1 MPVSQL
7 KTYFFD
13 SLTSFA
19 ETQSSFAIVLVLH
32 PYNHSTLQ
40 VLHRMAGVACI
51 NVWNFLRNTC
61 RVRTMR
67 GVSQWCTCISVLEQG
82 CLLQARANLL
92 SAYCLLSVSLPLALC
107 SSMLL
112 LRRPLSGY
120 LSLSVTVHSCSSSLL
135 PPFFGAFEQCSASET
150 KFSGETKVISFVQ
163 SKLSDF
169 RELGRLNAPPV
180 GRNSHDAINPFS
192 FFSPQLARLRRSSGR
207 GDEGRKDPRSD
218 EDYVVR

>member
-1 MPVSQL
+1 MFETFSGIRAE
-7 KTYFFD
+7 
-13 SLTSFA
+13 FA
-19 ETQSSFAIVLVLH
+19 RWEASANDVLVFPCSSRAVCFRLE
-32 PYNHSTLQ
+32 
-40 VLHRMAGVACI
+40 RIFC
-51 NVWNFLRNTC
+51 LRT
-61 RVRTMR
+61 
-67 GVSQWCTCISVLEQG
+67 
-82 CLLQARANLL
+82 
-92 SAYCLLSVSLPLALC
+92 SVSLPLALC

-112 LRRPLSGY
+112 LRRPLSSY

-169 RELGRLNAPPV
+169 REPGRLNAPPV

-192 FFSPQLARLRRSSGR
+192 FFSPQLARLRRSSGS
-207 GDEGRKDPRSD
+207 GDEGRKDSRSD